1 MELQTGWEREMR
13 KRGKMSRRNNSEE
26 KKKTQKQRILPNWP
40 GDGVNWMTSAGGVVR
55 TCRPGRAVVKPFY
68 K

>member
-26 KKKTQKQRILPNWP
+26 KKKDTKTEDIPELAWRWSEL
-40 GDGVNWMTSAGGVVR
+40 DDFSRGGS
-55 TCRPGRAVVKPFY
+55 
-68 K
+68 